1 MAKPSVHRVS
11 SKPSGQEHRRLGIN
25 DRLALISLMDEG
37 IRVGSSDSPMVVDL
51 FSELG
56 DLVEATV
63 SGAKVDRLKSDNDQN
78 GFKVFEINAETGEN
92 LGRLHM
98 LYLKKPIPCYYLVY
112 VEVATPFRK
121 RGLGNLILRTFRDF
135 LSEKSAVGILDNIIP
150 EDEPTYDIYL
160 KLDWKPVEEITGTP
174 APDGESQYMVFV
186 PAALA
191 ERDLKDAILKLV
203 HHLKRKRPTIDMRD
217 NELMVRRT
225 IDEFKEIY
233 AALLNYF

>member
-1 MAKPSVHRVS
+1 MTKPSVHRTS
-11 SKPSGQEHRRLGIN
+11 SKPSGPEHKRLGLN

-37 IRVGSSDSPMVVDL
+37 VRLGSSDSPMVADL

-56 DLVEATV
+56 DLVDATV
-63 SGAKVDRLKSDNDQN
+63 SGAKIDRLKPEDAQN

-112 VEVATPFRK
+112 VEVAAPFRK
-121 RGLGNLILRTFRDF
+121 KGLGNRILLTFRDF
-135 LSEKSAVGILDNIIP
+135 LIEKSAVGILDNIIP
-150 EDEPTYDIYL
+150 EEEPTYDIYM

-186 PAALA
+186 PPALA
-191 ERDLKDAILKLV
+191 ERDLRDAVLKLV
-203 HHLKRKRPTIDMRD
+203 HHLNEEATDHRHEGQRIDGPAHHR
-217 NELMVRRT
+217 
-225 IDEFKEIY
+225 
-233 AALLNYF
+233 